1 MGLKIFD
8 KVFFQS
14 RFLICTSL
22 HPEITVPASMM
33 QIGMRF
39 PAAGNVWKSRLV
51 GG

>member
-22 HPEITVPASMM
+22 HPEITAPGPMM

-39 PAAGNVWKSRLV
+39 PAV
-51 GG
+51 GDA